1 MKPTKT
7 TICIVVLLTCN
18 SAFGVDRYVPQEY
31 ATIQAAIDAS
41 QDSDKVILAPQT
53 YRGLGNRDISFKG
66 KKITVSSTDPHDPLI
81 VDSTILDC
89 ERGGRGF
96 VFNSAEGQ
104 DSKLTG
110 LTITNGYSFLG
121 GAIYCYNGS
130 SPIIANCVI
139 ISNSGGFGGGITC
152 ANTGTQPKIT
162 NCQIKANS
170 ALVFGGGIYCTG
182 ASPAIRNCIIS
193 GNYAPQGGAIYSH
206 NPGNSILANC
216 TIATNVASQ
225 RAGGVYCYNSSNLT
239 TENTILWNNA
249 A

>member
-1 MKPTKT
+1 MKPTKS
-7 TICIVVLLTCN
+7 TICFVVLLVCS

-41 QDSDKVILAPQT
+41 QDLDTVIIATGT
-53 YRGLGNRDISFKG
+53 YTGLGNRNISFRG

-89 ERGGRGF
+89 NRAGRGF

-130 SPIIANCVI
+130 SPVIANCVI
-139 ISNSGGFGGGITC
+139 VSNSGGFGGGITC

-225 RAGGVYCYNSSNLT
+225 RAGGVYCRT
-239 TENTILWNNA
+239 RPRT
-249 A
+249 

>member
-152 ANTGTQPKIT
+152 ANTGQSGIVSSAVIT
-162 NCQIKANS
+162 RPRVEQFTA
-170 ALVFGGGIYCTG
+170 T
-182 ASPAIRNCIIS
+182 IRVIRFS
-193 GNYAPQGGAIYSH
+193 
-206 NPGNSILANC
+206 
-216 TIATNVASQ
+216 
-225 RAGGVYCYNSSNLT
+225 LT
-239 TENTILWNNA
+239 VR
-249 A
+249 